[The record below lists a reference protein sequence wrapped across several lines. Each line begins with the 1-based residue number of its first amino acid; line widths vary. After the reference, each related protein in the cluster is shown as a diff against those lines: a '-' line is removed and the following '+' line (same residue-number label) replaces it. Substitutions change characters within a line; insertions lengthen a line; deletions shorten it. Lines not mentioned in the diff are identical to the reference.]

1 MLNFILEVF
10 DLFSFKN
17 KFTETR
23 NVENFLLIKSIIKEE
38 IINQSIKNIDGS
50 QKMENVVNCVNSFI
64 DKHVTTD
71 NKIVQ
76 WIINIIK
83 KCKPNVNS
91 IYLNLNLLISFYCHL
106 L

>member
-10 DLFSFKN
+10 NLFSFKK
-17 KFTETR
+17 KFTETI

-38 IINQSIKNIDGS
+38 IINQSIKNINGS
-50 QKMENVVNCVNSFI
+50 QKMENVVNCVNLFI
-64 DKHVTTD
+64 DKHVTTN

-83 KCKPNVNS
+83 KYINVFAQT
-91 IYLNLNLLISFYCHL
+91 IYDDLKDKVKGL
-106 L
+106 

>member
-17 KFTETR
+17 KFTETI

-38 IINQSIKNIDGS
+38 IINQSIKNINGS

-83 KCKPNVNS
+83 KYINVFAQT
-91 IYLNLNLLISFYCHL
+91 IYDDLKDKVKGL
-106 L
+106 

>member
-10 DLFSFKN
+10 DLFSFKK
-17 KFTETR
+17 KFTETI

-38 IINQSIKNIDGS
+38 IINQSIKNINGS
-50 QKMENVVNCVNSFI
+50 QKMENVVNCVNLFI

-83 KCKPNVNS
+83 KYINVFAQTV
-91 IYLNLNLLISFYCHL
+91 YDDLKDKVKGL
-106 L
+106 

>member
-10 DLFSFKN
+10 DLFSFKK
-17 KFTETR
+17 KFTETI

-38 IINQSIKNIDGS
+38 IINQSIKNINGS
-50 QKMENVVNCVNSFI
+50 QKMENVVNCVNLFI

-71 NKIVQ
+71 NKIVR

-83 KCKPNVNS
+83 KYINVFAQT
-91 IYLNLNLLISFYCHL
+91 IYDDLKDKVKGL
-106 L
+106 

>member
-10 DLFSFKN
+10 DLFSFKK
-17 KFTETR
+17 KFTETI

-38 IINQSIKNIDGS
+38 IINQSIKNINGS

-71 NKIVQ
+71 NKIVE

-83 KCKPNVNS
+83 KYINVFAQT
-91 IYLNLNLLISFYCHL
+91 IYDDLKDKVKGL
-106 L
+106 

>member
-10 DLFSFKN
+10 DLFSFKK
-17 KFTETR
+17 KFTETI

-38 IINQSIKNIDGS
+38 IINQSIKNINGS
-50 QKMENVVNCVNSFI
+50 QKMENVVNCVNLFI

-83 KCKPNVNS
+83 KYTNVFAQT
-91 IYLNLNLLISFYCHL
+91 IYDDLKDKVKGL
-106 L
+106 

>member
-1 MLNFILEVF
+1 MIMLNFILEVF

-17 KFTETR
+17 KFTETI

-38 IINQSIKNIDGS
+38 IINQSIKNINGS

-83 KCKPNVNS
+83 KYINVFAQT
-91 IYLNLNLLISFYCHL
+91 IYDDLKDKVKGL
-106 L
+106 

>member
-10 DLFSFKN
+10 DLFSFKK
-17 KFTETR
+17 KFTETI

-38 IINQSIKNIDGS
+38 IINQSIKNINGS
-50 QKMENVVNCVNSFI
+50 QKMENVVNCVNLFM

-83 KCKPNVNS
+83 KYINVFAQT
-91 IYLNLNLLISFYCHL
+91 IYDDLKDKVKGL
-106 L
+106 

>member
-10 DLFSFKN
+10 DLFSFKK
-17 KFTETR
+17 KFTETI

-38 IINQSIKNIDGS
+38 IINQSIKNINGS

-83 KCKPNVNS
+83 KYINVFAQT
-91 IYLNLNLLISFYCHL
+91 IYDDLKDKVKGL
-106 L
+106 

>member
-10 DLFSFKN
+10 DLLSFKK
-17 KFTETR
+17 KFTETI

-38 IINQSIKNIDGS
+38 IINQSIKNINGS
-50 QKMENVVNCVNSFI
+50 QKMENVVNCVNLFI

-83 KCKPNVNS
+83 KYINVFAQT
-91 IYLNLNLLISFYCHL
+91 IYDDLKDKVKGL
-106 L
+106 

>member
-10 DLFSFKN
+10 DLFSFKK
-17 KFTETR
+17 KFTETI

-38 IINQSIKNIDGS
+38 IINQSIKNIKNKK
-50 QKMENVVNCVNSFI
+50 KMENVVNCVNLFI

-83 KCKPNVNS
+83 KYINVFAQT
-91 IYLNLNLLISFYCHL
+91 IYDDLKDKVKGL
-106 L
+106 

>member
-1 MLNFILEVF
+1 MLSFILEVF
-10 DLFSFKN
+10 DLFSFKK
-17 KFTETR
+17 KFTEII

-38 IINQSIKNIDGS
+38 IINQSIKNINGS

-83 KCKPNVNS
+83 KYINVFAQT
-91 IYLNLNLLISFYCHL
+91 IYDDLKDKVKGL
-106 L
+106 

>member
-17 KFTETR
+17 KFTETI

-38 IINQSIKNIDGS
+38 IINQSIKNINGS
-50 QKMENVVNCVNSFI
+50 QKMENVVNCVNLFI

-83 KCKPNVNS
+83 KYINVFAQT
-91 IYLNLNLLISFYCHL
+91 IYDDLKDKVKGL
-106 L
+106 

>member
-1 MLNFILEVF
+1 MLSFILEVF
-10 DLFSFKN
+10 DLFSFKK
-17 KFTETR
+17 KFTETI

-38 IINQSIKNIDGS
+38 IINQSIKNINGS

-83 KCKPNVNS
+83 KYINVFAQT
-91 IYLNLNLLISFYCHL
+91 IYDDLKDKVKGL
-106 L
+106 

>member
-10 DLFSFKN
+10 NLFSFKK
-17 KFTETR
+17 KFTETI

-38 IINQSIKNIDGS
+38 IINQSIKNINGS
-50 QKMENVVNCVNSFI
+50 QKMENVVNCVNLFI

-83 KCKPNVNS
+83 KYINVFAQT
-91 IYLNLNLLISFYCHL
+91 IYDDLKDKVKGL
-106 L
+106 

>member
-10 DLFSFKN
+10 DLFSFKK
-17 KFTETR
+17 KFTETI

-38 IINQSIKNIDGS
+38 IINQSIKNMNGS

-71 NKIVQ
+71 NKIVE

-83 KCKPNVNS
+83 KYINVFAQT
-91 IYLNLNLLISFYCHL
+91 IYDDLKDKVKGL
-106 L
+106 

>member
-17 KFTETR
+17 KFTETI

-83 KCKPNVNS
+83 KYINVFAQT
-91 IYLNLNLLISFYCHL
+91 IYDDLKDKVKGL
-106 L
+106 

>member
-10 DLFSFKN
+10 DLFSFKK
-17 KFTETR
+17 KFTETI

-38 IINQSIKNIDGS
+38 IINQSIKNINGS
-50 QKMENVVNCVNSFI
+50 QKMENVVNCVNLFI

-83 KCKPNVNS
+83 KYINVFAQT
-91 IYLNLNLLISFYCHL
+91 IYDDLKDKVKGL
-106 L
+106 

>member
-10 DLFSFKN
+10 DLFSFKK
-17 KFTETR
+17 KFTETI

-38 IINQSIKNIDGS
+38 IINQSIKNINGS
-50 QKMENVVNCVNSFI
+50 QKMENVVNCVNLFI
-64 DKHVTTD
+64 DKHVTTN

-83 KCKPNVNS
+83 KYINVFAQT
-91 IYLNLNLLISFYCHL
+91 IYDDLKDKVKGL
-106 L
+106 